1 MNFKIYFAR
10 KIALVFLFLYFSI
23 LSSGIQDYSLPEA
36 LKVLNAIEEIE
47 REQSRADKK
56 TLKEMVITESEFNS
70 YVAYRI
76 ENEKAEIL
84 KEFRLKFFR
93 RNKIE
98 GKIFIDLKGHKAPKF
113 LKSRM
118 TLYFGGKLEVKDGQ
132 VRFNMKD
139 LFLEGQRIQLRVI
152 DLILYIQ
159 AKIENRKV
167 SSIKDWYEIPY
178 GIKDIKVHRG
188 KAVFY
193 Y

>member
-23 LSSGIQDYSLPEA
+23 LSSEIQDYSLPEA
-36 LKVLNAIEEIE
+36 LKVLKAIERIE
-47 REQSRADKK
+47 SEPSRADKK

-76 ENEKAEIL
+76 EKEKSETL
-84 KEFRLKFFR
+84 KELRFKFFK

-98 GKIFIDLKGHKAPKF
+98 GKFFIDLKGHKATKF
-113 LKSRM
+113 LKPRM
-118 TLYFGGKLEVKDGQ
+118 TLYFGGRLEVKNGQ
-132 VRFNMKD
+132 ARFNMKD
-139 LFLEGQRIQLRVI
+139 LFLEGQRIQVRII
-152 DLILYIQ
+152 DLVLYIQ
-159 AKIENRKV
+159 AKIENREV
-167 SSIKDWYEIPY
+167 SSIKDWYEIPF
-178 GIKDIKVHRG
+178 GIKDIKIHRG

>member
-1 MNFKIYFAR
+1 MTFYLR

-23 LSSGIQDYSLPEA
+23 SSSGIQNYSLPEA
-36 LKVLNAIEEIE
+36 LKVINAIEEIE

-70 YVAYRI
+70 YIAYRI
-76 ENEKAEIL
+76 ESEKAEIL
-84 KEFRLKFFR
+84 KEVRLKFFK

-98 GKIFIDLKGHKAPKF
+98 GKLFIDLEGHKAAKF
-113 LKSRM
+113 LKSQM

-132 VRFNMKD
+132 ARYNMKE

-159 AKIENRKV
+159 AKIENREV

-178 GIKDIKVHRG
+178 GIKDIKIHRG

>member
-1 MNFKIYFAR
+1 MNFLDFYLR
-10 KIALVFLFLYFSI
+10 KIAFTCLFLSFSI
-23 LSSGIQDYSLPEA
+23 FSSGIQNYSLPEA
-36 LKVLNAIEEIE
+36 IKVLNAIEEIE

-56 TLKEMVITESEFNS
+56 ILKEMVITESEFNS

-76 ENEKAEIL
+76 ENEKSETL
-84 KEFRLKFFR
+84 KELSFKFFK

-98 GKIFIDLKGHKAPKF
+98 GKIFIDLKGQKAPKF
-113 LKSRM
+113 LKPRM
-118 TLYFGGKLEVKDGQ
+118 TLYFGGRLEVKDGLA
-132 VRFNMKD
+132 RFNMKD
-139 LFLEGQRIQLRVI
+139 LFLEGQRIQVRVI
-152 DLILYIQ
+152 DLVLYIQ
-159 AKIENRKV
+159 AKIENREA

>member
-1 MNFKIYFAR
+1 MNFMAFYLR
-10 KIALVFLFLYFSI
+10 KIAFAYLFLSFSI
-23 LSSGIQDYSLPEA
+23 FSSGIQNYSLPEA

-56 TLKEMVITESEFNS
+56 TIKEMVITESEFNS

-84 KEFRLKFFR
+84 KEFRLKFIK

-98 GKIFIDLKGHKAPKF
+98 GKIFLDLEGQKAAKF

-132 VRFNMKD
+132 ARFNMKD
-139 LFLEGQRIQLRVI
+139 LFLEGQRIQVRVI
-152 DLILYIQ
+152 DLVLYIQ
-159 AKIENRKV
+159 AKIENMEV
-167 SSIKDWYEIPY
+167 TSIKDWYEIPY